1 MTIRLLRRSGR
12 PSRVTTYGEIASII
26 GESKQHLRSTIVLE
40 TIGPNRHSVKTPR

>member
-26 GESKQHLRSTIVLE
+26 GESKQHLRSTIVE
-40 TIGPNRHSVKTPR
+40 TIVRNRHSVKTPR